1 GDGDKLDLSGYGYA
15 DVECKKEG
23 ELKGIPVDICSAE
36 MKPLDRPIQAK
47 LINSGELIDAIPG
60 ALPVFFESKVEIKVE
75 QISGAIIA
83 GQSQSIFWLDT
94 RNTTEQ
100 QNPPQESDL
109 QEVFMIKT
117 SGELDDETAETME
130 SQIVTNQEMF
140 GFFTNFDHWVDF
152 VALSLWVIGLGTLGF
167 GVVLLVK
174 GRDKTENQGR
184 WGQEPDAAPMT
195 DQTDLVE
202 EDSKEADNDATSSID
217 EDESSDSN
225 QDGEN

>member
-1 GDGDKLDLSGYGYA
+1 
-15 DVECKKEG
+15 
-23 ELKGIPVDICSAE
+23 
-36 MKPLDRPIQAK
+36 M
-47 LINSGELIDAIPG
+47 INSGELIDAIPG

-100 QNPPQESDL
+100 QNPPLESDL

-152 VALSLWVIGLGTLGF
+152 VALSLWIIGLGTLAF
-167 GVVLLVK
+167 GVILIVRGK
-174 GRDKTENQGR
+174 DESGDEGK
-184 WGQEPDAAPMT
+184 WGQEPEATPMT

-202 EDSKEADNDATSSID
+202 DDDKDENSNGASSINSGD
-217 EDESSDSN
+217 SSETS
-225 QDGEN
+225 EEVR

>member
-1 GDGDKLDLSGYGYA
+1 
-15 DVECKKEG
+15 
-23 ELKGIPVDICSAE
+23 

-47 LINSGELIDAIPG
+47 LINSGGLIDAIPG

-152 VALSLWVIGLGTLGF
+152 VAISLWVIGLGTLAF

-174 GRDKTENQGR
+174 GKDESDGQGK
-184 WGQEPDAAPMT
+184 WGQEPEPAPT
-195 DQTDLVE
+195 ADQTSLVE
-202 EDSKEADNDATSSID
+202 EDSKD
-217 EDESSDSN
+217 ENAEVTNSSDGDDSSDIN
-225 QDGEN
+225 EEAV

>member
-1 GDGDKLDLSGYGYA
+1 MK
-15 DVECKKEG
+15 CKKEG
-23 ELKGIPVDICSAE
+23 KLKGIPVDICTAE

-94 RNTTEQ
+94 RETTEQ
-100 QNPPQESDL
+100 QDSPQESDL

-152 VALSLWVIGLGTLGF
+152 VALSLWVIGLGTLAF
-167 GVVLLVK
+167 GVILLARGK
-174 GRDKTENQGR
+174 DESNGEGK
-184 WGQEPDAAPMT
+184 WSQEPSSAPLS
-195 DQTDLVE
+195 DQTSLVE
-202 EDSKEADNDATSSID
+202 EDSKDEDNDATI
-217 EDESSDSN
+217 SSDGDDSS
-225 QDGEN
+225 GTSEEAR

>member
-1 GDGDKLDLSGYGYA
+1 
-15 DVECKKEG
+15 
-23 ELKGIPVDICSAE
+23 

-94 RNTTEQ
+94 RNTTDQ
-100 QNPPQESDL
+100 QDLPQESDL

-117 SGELDDETAETME
+117 SGELDDETAESME

-152 VALSLWVIGLGTLGF
+152 VALSLWIIGLGTLAF
-167 GVVLLVK
+167 GVILLVRGK
-174 GRDKTENQGR
+174 DDSDDEGK
-184 WGQEPDAAPMT
+184 WGKEPESAPIA
-195 DQTDLVE
+195 DQTSLVE
-202 EDSKEADNDATSSID
+202 EEVKSEDVATNEQESEATEEHDSSESNGEI
-217 EDESSDSN
+217 ED
-225 QDGEN
+225 

>member
-1 GDGDKLDLSGYGYA
+1 MVTNSTLSGYGYA

-152 VALSLWVIGLGTLGF
+152 VALSLWVIGLGTLAF
-167 GVVLLVK
+167 GVILIVRGK
-174 GRDKTENQGR
+174 DESDGEGK
-184 WGQEPDAAPMT
+184 WGQEQEPAPWLTKPASWKKIPKTRIMMLPIQATAMT
-195 DQTDLVE
+195 LQAKNK
-202 EDSKEADNDATSSID
+202 SGK
-217 EDESSDSN
+217 
-225 QDGEN
+225 